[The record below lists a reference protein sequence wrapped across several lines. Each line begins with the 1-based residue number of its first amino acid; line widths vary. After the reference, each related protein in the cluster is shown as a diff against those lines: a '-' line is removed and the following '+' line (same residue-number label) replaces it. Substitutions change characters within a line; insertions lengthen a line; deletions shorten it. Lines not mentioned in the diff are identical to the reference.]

1 MSENTSSEE
10 FAQAADF
17 PPLQP
22 LFHEEHVLE
31 LQNYLDFFDAL
42 SNKYRFGIVYLLYTE
57 GEMSAKELE
66 GNLDRTSNG
75 LHYHLRK
82 LTELGLVQN
91 HKREQHDDGGL
102 YSYYRL
108 TPVGSDITPHVV
120 GMFEDQHET
129 LTSYLSEDNE
139 TTDTEGIGSHLRSL
153 LTAENPD
160 VRRWAV
166 ASFADLANIDP
177 DAAAQ
182 AVSELINLLD
192 DGNRDVQVDAAQSLL
207 RITETAPEIIPDQA
221 TETLLEVYP
230 ELRPRDTEDYFKIKE
245 FIEHGKQIHQ
255 LLDHVE
261 AEARASLVLADRAEL
276 FEDRDDVVEYYE
288 EALDLFVEADD
299 VPGQIQTH
307 DKLADLHVQNGEFD
321 RAITHL
327 ETALESS
334 ESAESEIR
342 RVRILRQIG
351 AIHRHRQ
358 DTESALDRLEE
369 AEATLAQLDTENP
382 DMLASIKGT
391 KADVLRD
398 QGDIVDAD
406 ELYDEALALVG
417 EDANHVRAQLLL
429 SKALIPGGQGNHQR
443 ALEILQEARDSIMG
457 LSSEGPIEFGEWTTD
472 VIGTLANIEGNIGV
486 AHLQLEEF
494 DEAIT
499 DYNRSALLYI
509 VRGDLESVLEKY
521 DALAT
526 TAKENDDETGAIEYC
541 NQALNMIRFV
551 RGDTEQSFSELVE
564 SEVLADF
571 EDSEIDRIG
580 TKLQARAESMDPF
593 LGEISVYFQV
603 KKARLEDSPEILQK
617 AYLEALEAI
626 KDEKLLQAHQM
637 LKIIWDEYD
646 SIEPEDGFS
655 EIVLSAGVALA
666 GCLEILEHDNLSEFK
681 DTLTEA
687 IVSAEGQLRPIPEFF
702 FNWIDAENQNQ
713 ELVREIDDSFRRF
726 TESETE
732 SDLTETEL
740 DVFHSMFWS
749 LADDI
754 TDNDEDFTG
763 YEEAAIPQGP
773 DIGEQNAALMS

>member
-1 MSENTSSEE
+1 MSENTSGEG
-10 FAQAADF
+10 FAQAAEF

-42 SNKYRFGIVYLLYTE
+42 SNKYRFGIVYVLYTE

-66 GNLDRTSNG
+66 SNLNRTSNG

-108 TPVGSDITPHVV
+108 TPVGSDITRHVV
-120 GMFEDQHET
+120 GMFEDQHEK
-129 LTSYLSEDNE
+129 LTSYISEDNE

-182 AVSELINLLD
+182 AVNELINLLD
-192 DGNRDVQVDAAQSLL
+192 DNNRDVQVDAIQSLL

-221 TETLLEVYP
+221 TEMVLEVYQEIRP
-230 ELRPRDTEDYFKIKE
+230 EDTEDYFKIEE

-255 LLDHVE
+255 LLADVE
-261 AEARASLVLADRAEL
+261 AEARASLVLAERAEL
-276 FEDRDDVVEYYE
+276 FEDRNDVVEYYE
-288 EALDLFVEADD
+288 EALALFIEASD
-299 VPGQIQTH
+299 VSGQIQTH
-307 DKLADLHVQNGEFD
+307 DRLADLYLQDGEYD
-321 RAITHL
+321 RAIAHL
-327 ETALESS
+327 ESALELA

-351 AIHRHRQ
+351 AIYRHRQ
-358 DTESALDRLEE
+358 DAESALERLEE
-369 AEATLAQLDTENP
+369 AEATLSQLDTENP

-398 QGDIVDAD
+398 QGDTVNAD
-406 ELYDEALALVG
+406 EFYDEALALLG
-417 EDANHVRAQLLL
+417 EDADHVRAQLLL
-429 SKALIPGGQGNHQR
+429 SKALIPGRQGDHQR
-443 ALEILQEARDSIMG
+443 ALEILQEARDSIVG
-457 LSSEGPIEFGEWTTD
+457 LSSEEPIEVGEWTMD
-472 VIGTLANIEGNIGV
+472 VVDTLANIEGNIGV

-494 DEAIT
+494 DEALT
-499 DYNRSALLYI
+499 DYNRSVILHI
-509 VRGDLESVLEKY
+509 FRGDLESVLEKY

-526 TAKENDDETGAIEYC
+526 TAKRNGDETKAIEYC
-541 NQALNMIRFV
+541 NQALGMIRFV
-551 RGDTEQSFSELVE
+551 RDDTEQSFSELVE
-564 SEVLADF
+564 TEILSDL
-571 EDSEIDRIG
+571 EDSEIDRVG
-580 TKLQARAESMDPF
+580 ARLQARAESMDPF
-593 LGEISVYFQV
+593 LSEISVYFQV
-603 KKARLEDSPEILQK
+603 KKAQLEDSPEILQK
-617 AYLEALEAI
+617 AYLEALEAVS
-626 KDEKLLQAHQM
+626 DEKLLQAHQM
-637 LKIIWDEYD
+637 LKIIWDEYE
-646 SIEPEDGFS
+646 SVEPDDGFS

-687 IVSAEGQLRPIPEFF
+687 IASAEGRLRPIPEIFF
-702 FNWIDAENQNQ
+702 SWIDAENQNR
-713 ELVREIDDSFRRF
+713 ELVREIDDAFQEF
-726 TESETE
+726 TDSETE
-732 SDLTETEL
+732 SELTETEV

-749 LADDI
+749 LADEL
-754 TDNDEDFTG
+754 TDSDEDFTG
-763 YEEAAIPQGP
+763 YDEVPISQRFE
-773 DIGEQNAALMS
+773 IGGQNAAVVS